1 MVFSLEEVGVLGN
14 LEPLG
19 HIDGTLGP
27 EAYGIEFFV
36 SEIVDT
42 VLVVVAAAYAEAGLL
57 A

>member
-19 HIDGTLGP
+19 HLDGTLGP
-27 EAYGIEFFV
+27 EAYGIEFLI